1 MFYICHGT
9 YLLFQNYGEFLS
21 KGLDDKN
28 NERCKGKKIEKDLY
42 TFEDIVC
49 IGEKKMEEVKQEIG
63 QDLTEEVRKVTKSIY
78 RFPKNLEILEAKLLA
93 GRYLYIEYE
102 FDRIIYKK
110 EIPVYTN
117 LGSLIVDTVFKILV
131 HYISM
136 HLEQ

>member
-1 MFYICHGT
+1 
-9 YLLFQNYGEFLS
+9 
-21 KGLDDKN
+21 
-28 NERCKGKKIEKDLY
+28 
-42 TFEDIVC
+42 
-49 IGEKKMEEVKQEIG
+49 MEEVKQEIG

-117 LGSLIVDTVFKILV
+117 LGSLIVDTVFKILI